1 VKALEESG
9 LSAQDAFTEAFLQQA
24 EEQIEKVGH
33 AADSAAG
40 SFDRLEASF
49 RNQSDSMKKQLA
61 TVVEP
66 TVTAWVDMRERMV
79 TYQDKLEEAL
89 ERGAITEEQYGRIV
103 RKVGNFQMTRA
114 EATELLEGYLWTLN
128 IEEEKYA
135 KTIDQTAEN
144 MIEASIQTALYGD
157 AVEELGQVTIDAS
170 LAMQKYTEA
179 LLFKLASEGLDAE
192 AALSLAEA
200 MGLVDENT
208 MYAASQ
214 MNTLRERFDAGLISA
229 EQYEAAVVA
238 LGEEIEN
245 LDAKSA
251 TIDIELKL
259 NDPHRL
265 RNWKLED
272 QHATYTVNTVR
283 TGDSDVRQRP
293 TGGPVYEGNPYL
305 WQEYG
310 YRGELLVPSQNGF
323 VLSRSDAERIFS
335 SAVSKGAGQQVVN
348 NFNLTMPTT
357 ANPADMV
364 TAFEI
369 MEAYG
374 A

>member
-1 VKALEESG
+1 
-9 LSAQDAFTEAFLQQA
+9 
-24 EEQIEKVGH
+24 
-33 AADSAAG
+33 
-40 SFDRLEASF
+40 
-49 RNQSDSMKKQLA
+49 
-61 TVVEP
+61 
-66 TVTAWVDMRERMV
+66 
-79 TYQDKLEEAL
+79 
-89 ERGAITEEQYGRIV
+89 
-103 RKVGNFQMTRA
+103 
-114 EATELLEGYLWTLN
+114 
-128 IEEEKYA
+128 
-135 KTIDQTAEN
+135 
-144 MIEASIQTALYGD
+144 
-157 AVEELGQVTIDAS
+157 
-170 LAMQKYTEA
+170 
-179 LLFKLASEGLDAE
+179 
-192 AALSLAEA
+192 

-238 LGEEIEN
+238 LGEEIEG
-245 LDAKSA
+245 LQDK
-251 TIDIELKL
+251 TVTVDIKLIDPK
-259 NDPHRL
+259 NV
-265 RNWKLED
+265 RNWELRD

-323 VLSRSDAERIFS
+323 VLSRSDAERILS